1 LEEKELAL
9 GLSNMNMLNI
19 LIIVLIAAWV
29 IYRVYQYAMRKK
41 YANIITEEEFTQ
53 GMRKAQ
59 VIDLREK
66 NDFDRGHIMGA
77 RNVPLTVLKQRYV
90 EIRSD
95 LPVYLYDQGMML
107 STRASKLLGKK
118 GYSDISILKSGYA
131 RWTGK
136 TKTKKY

>member
-1 LEEKELAL
+1 
-9 GLSNMNMLNI
+9 MNMLYI
-19 LIIVLIAAWV
+19 IVIVLIVAWI
-29 IYRVYQYAMRKK
+29 IYRVYQYIQRKR

-66 NDFDRGHIMGA
+66 NDFDRGHIMGS
-77 RNVPLTVLKQRYV
+77 RNIPLTMLKQRSV

-107 STRASKLLGKK
+107 STRASKLLSKK
-118 GYSDISILKSGYA
+118 GYTDISILKSGYA

>member
-1 LEEKELAL
+1 
-9 GLSNMNMLNI
+9 MNMLNI

>member
-1 LEEKELAL
+1 
-9 GLSNMNMLNI
+9 MNMLNI

-77 RNVPLTVLKQRYV
+77 RNVPLTVLKER
-90 EIRSD
+90 
-95 LPVYLYDQGMML
+95 
-107 STRASKLLGKK
+107 
-118 GYSDISILKSGYA
+118 
-131 RWTGK
+131 
-136 TKTKKY
+136 

>member
-1 LEEKELAL
+1 MAL
-9 GLSNMNMLNI
+9 GLSNMNILNI

>member
-1 LEEKELAL
+1 MAL

-29 IYRVYQYAMRKK
+29 IYRVYQYAMCKK

>member
-1 LEEKELAL
+1 MAL

>member
-1 LEEKELAL
+1 MAL

-77 RNVPLTVLKQRYV
+77 RNVPLTVLKQRYL

>member
-1 LEEKELAL
+1 MAL

-107 STRASKLLGKK
+107 STRASKEKNKK

>member
-1 LEEKELAL
+1 MAL

-118 GYSDISILKSGYA
+118 GYSDISILKGGYA

>member
-1 LEEKELAL
+1 MAL
-9 GLSNMNMLNI
+9 GLSNMNMFNI